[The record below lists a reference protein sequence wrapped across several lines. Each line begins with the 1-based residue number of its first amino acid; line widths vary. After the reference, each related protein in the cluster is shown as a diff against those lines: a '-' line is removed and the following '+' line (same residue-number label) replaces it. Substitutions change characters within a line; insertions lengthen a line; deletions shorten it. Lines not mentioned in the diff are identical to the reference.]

1 MQKRPLYVKISTY
14 TNYSDK
20 AYNLNMQKTLS
31 FVNLRAI
38 RHNALRV
45 RTVLKDKFF
54 YAVVKADAYGHGAEE
69 TARYIEDI
77 VDGFCVAIIEEGI
90 ALRVAGITKPVLVF
104 APPFDSNDVARA
116 DFYSL
121 TLTVNSVETA
131 RLVGRLK
138 CHIKVN
144 TGMNRIGVS
153 LSDLPDVLAI
163 LSAEQ
168 IEGVYSHM
176 YAPHDAAA
184 SIKQLSLFERAEELV
199 RAKQSNVCAH
209 LASSGGLLRGGKYLK
224 DGVRCGILLYGYAP
238 QGFKR
243 TGFVPALSVYAK
255 RVQKTR
261 FIGGGVGYN
270 IADKNYKTLTTFRL
284 GYADGFFRTV
294 PLGEKTLCMDAFI
307 REDGGE
313 LACVM
318 KDADEYARRCGTIS
332 YEVLTSVTQRS
343 EKVYIR

>member
-1 MQKRPLYVKISTY
+1 MQY
-14 TNYSDK
+14 TICGAE
-20 AYNLNMQKTLS
+20 AYNFNMQKTLS

-38 RHNALRV
+38 RHNAMKV
-45 RTVLKDKFF
+45 RSVLGEKFF

-104 APPFDSNDVARA
+104 APPLDSNDVARA
-116 DFYSL
+116 NFYSL
-121 TLTVNSVETA
+121 TLTVNSVQTA
-131 RLVGRLK
+131 RLVGSSK

-144 TGMNRIGVS
+144 TGMNRLGVS
-153 LSDLPDVLAI
+153 ISDLHGVLDVLD
-163 LSAEQ
+163 AEQ

-176 YAPHDAAA
+176 YAPHDAVS
-184 SIKQLSLFERAEELV
+184 SIKQLAIFERAEGLV
-199 RAKQSNVCAH
+199 RAKQRHICAH
-209 LASSGGLLRGGKYLK
+209 FAASGGILRGGKYLK

-238 QGFKR
+238 QGFKKN
-243 TGFVPALSVYAK
+243 GFVPALSVYAR
-255 RVQKTR
+255 RVQTTR

-318 KDADEYARRCGTIS
+318 NDADEYARRCGTIS

>member
-1 MQKRPLYVKISTY
+1 
-14 TNYSDK
+14 
-20 AYNLNMQKTLS
+20 MQKTLS

-38 RHNALRV
+38 RHNAMRV
-45 RTVLKDKFF
+45 RSVLKDKFF

-77 VDGFCVAIIEEGI
+77 ADGFCVAIIEEGI

-104 APPFDSNDVARA
+104 APPLDYFDVARA

-121 TLTVNSVETA
+121 TLTVNSVQTA
-131 RLVGRLK
+131 RLIKNSR

-144 TGMNRIGVS
+144 TGMNRLGVS
-153 LSDLPDVLAI
+153 ISELPAVLNI
-163 LSAEQ
+163 LSSEQ

-176 YAPHDAAA
+176 YAPHDASA
-184 SIKQLSLFERAEELV
+184 SVKQLLLFERAEELV
-199 RAKQSNVCAH
+199 RAKQSEICAH
-209 LASSGGLLRGGKYLK
+209 FSSSGGILKGGRYLK
-224 DGVRCGILLYGYAP
+224 DGARCGILLYGYAP

-243 TGFVPALSVYAK
+243 TGFVPALSVYA
-255 RVQKTR
+255 RRMQTTR
-261 FIGGGVGYN
+261 FIGGGVGYSF
-270 IADKNYKTLTTFRL
+270 ADRNYKTLTAFRL

-294 PLGEKTLCMDAFI
+294 PLGEKALCMDAFM

-318 KDADEYARRCGTIS
+318 NDADEYARRCGTIS
-332 YEVLTSVTQRS
+332 YEVLTKVTARS
-343 EKVYIR
+343 ERVYIR